1 MPRKEYSYNSSKRE
15 MRKPK
20 RDENKQNSTCTT
32 AFHVTHTQISVHVTC
47 NTYIRTH
54 MYVYQD
60 GYIEMRVLMC
70 IYIYIYI
77 CIYTRIYIYIC
88 IYTIDR
94 DIVCLRMNEPL
105 RHALVLSD
113 SPPSLFP
120 SVCFTSSVDSVSVT
134 LFLLSCSHYI
144 MCKHTFLLPSID

>member
-1 MPRKEYSYNSSKRE
+1 MYDCIS
-15 MRKPK
+15 
-20 RDENKQNSTCTT
+20 RDTYTDT
-32 AFHVTHTQISVHVTC
+32 VHVYVC
-47 NTYIRTH
+47 TYIHTY
-54 MYVYQD
+54 MYQD

-70 IYIYIYI
+70 IYVYI
-77 CIYTRIYIYIC
+77 RIYIYIY

>member
-70 IYIYIYI
+70 TYIYI

>member
-1 MPRKEYSYNSSKRE
+1 

-77 CIYTRIYIYIC
+77 YVYIHVYIFIYV
-88 IYTIDR
+88 YT
-94 DIVCLRMNEPL
+94 PL
-105 RHALVLSD
+105 
-113 SPPSLFP
+113 
-120 SVCFTSSVDSVSVT
+120 TGISSVSG
-134 LFLLSCSHYI
+134 
-144 MCKHTFLLPSID
+144 

>member
-47 NTYIRTH
+47 NTYICTH

-70 IYIYIYI
+70 TYIYI